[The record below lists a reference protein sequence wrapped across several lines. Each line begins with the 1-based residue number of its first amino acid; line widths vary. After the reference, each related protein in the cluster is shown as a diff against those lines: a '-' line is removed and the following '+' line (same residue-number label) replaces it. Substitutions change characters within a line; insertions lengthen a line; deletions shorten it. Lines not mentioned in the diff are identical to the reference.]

1 MSPRMISRTQ
11 TNVGKRRQ
19 LAVFRTINCREQ
31 LLSAHGCL
39 ERVLKT
45 ANCLRLL
52 APRFSR
58 IEFAPTCLLLLLAS
72 AQASDG
78 LQGDIRLEAGRE
90 GATWLGQELELNLD
104 LWSDGV
110 SFGDQSFVLPEV
122 KGAYL
127 LQADSSTVKLNESRD
142 GDAWQGLRYTF
153 LLYPQRAGRLEVPS
167 FEVRF
172 SARTGYDSEPAG
184 FRFQTPVLFV
194 EAQLPPG
201 ANASGLVVT
210 STSFTMESSWTP
222 TLPDEGPGNLKVG
235 DAITLEVTRSARDV
249 PGMVFAPLQE
259 LSIEGLGIYP
269 DAAQVND
276 RVNRGDL
283 TGSRIDSVTF
293 ICEQEGIYEI
303 PEIRFQWWDPEQE
316 VLAEKVIPARE
327 LAVVANPAYA
337 GSAATVSWSAGKW
350 FSWKSVAAVV
360 ITILL
365 LIFPGWWLVKFAA
378 GRLPQLLAELIDR
391 LTRWVKH
398 ANVLQPLNPR
408 STRSP

>member
-1 MSPRMISRTQ
+1 MSNRTQ
-11 TNVGKRRQ
+11 TSVGKRRR

-31 LLSAHGCL
+31 LLSAHGRL

-45 ANCLRLL
+45 ANRLRLWAQL
-52 APRFSR
+52 FTR
-58 IEFAPTCLLLLLAS
+58 IKFAPACLLLMLVS
-72 AQASDG
+72 AQANAD
-78 LQGDIRLEAGRE
+78 LQGEIRFEAGRE

-110 SFGDQSFVLPEV
+110 SFGDQAFVLPEV

-127 LQADSSTVKLNESRD
+127 LQADSSTIKLNENRD
-142 GDAWQGLRYTF
+142 GVAWQGLRYTF

-172 SARTGYDSEPAG
+172 SARAGYDSEPSG
-184 FRFQTPVLFV
+184 FSFQTPVLFV

-235 DAITLEVTRSARDV
+235 DAVTLEVTRSARDV
-249 PGMVFAPLQE
+249 PGMVFAPLPQ
-259 LSIEGLGIYP
+259 LSIEGLSIYP

-276 RVNRGDL
+276 RINRGDL

-293 ICEQEGIYEI
+293 ICEQEGNYEI
-303 PEIRFQWWDPEQE
+303 PEMRFQWWDPKQE

-337 GSAATVSWSAGKW
+337 GSAVTVSWSAGEW
-350 FSWKSVAAVV
+350 FSWKSVAAV
-360 ITILL
+360 IIAILL
-365 LIFPGWWLVKFAA
+365 LIFPGWWLLRFAS
-378 GRLPQLLAELIDR
+378 GRLPQLLAKLIDR
-391 LTRWVKH
+391 LARWVKH
-398 ANVLQPLNPR
+398 AKVLQPLNPQ
-408 STRSP
+408 STKSS

>member
-1 MSPRMISRTQ
+1 MISRTQ
-11 TNVGKRRQ
+11 SNVGKRRQ

-45 ANCLRLL
+45 ANCFRLL
-52 APRFSR
+52 ARLFSR

-78 LQGDIRLEAGRE
+78 LQGEIRFEAGRSD
-90 GATWLGQELELNLD
+90 ATWLGQELELNLD

-172 SARTGYDSEPAG
+172 SARVGYDSEPAA

-249 PGMVFAPLQE
+249 PGMVFAPLPE

-293 ICEQEGIYEI
+293 ICEQDGNYEI
-303 PEIRFQWWDPEQE
+303 PEMRFQWWDPEQE

-327 LAVVANPAYA
+327 LVVVANPAYA

-350 FSWKSVAAVV
+350 LSWKSVAAVM

-365 LIFPGWWLVKFAA
+365 LIFPGWWLVQFAA
-378 GRLPQLLAELIDR
+378 GRLPQLLAKLIDR

>member
-1 MSPRMISRTQ
+1 ML
-11 TNVGKRRQ
+11 V
-19 LAVFRTINCREQ
+19 
-31 LLSAHGCL
+31 
-39 ERVLKT
+39 
-45 ANCLRLL
+45 
-52 APRFSR
+52 
-58 IEFAPTCLLLLLAS
+58 S
-72 AQASDG
+72 AQANAD
-78 LQGDIRLEAGRE
+78 LQGEIRFEAGRE

-110 SFGDQSFVLPEV
+110 SFGDQTFVLPEV

-127 LQADSSTVKLNESRD
+127 LQADSSTVKLNEIRD
-142 GDAWQGLRYTF
+142 GVAWQGLRYTF

-172 SARTGYDSEPAG
+172 SARAGYDSEPSG
-184 FRFQTPVLFV
+184 FSFQTPVLFV

-235 DAITLEVTRSARDV
+235 DAVTLEVTRSARDV
-249 PGMVFAPLQE
+249 PGMVFAPLPQ
-259 LSIEGLGIYP
+259 LSIEGLSIYP

-276 RVNRGDL
+276 RINRGDL

-293 ICEQEGIYEI
+293 ICEQEGNYEI
-303 PEIRFQWWDPEQE
+303 PEMRFQWWDPKQE

-337 GSAATVSWSAGKW
+337 GSAVTVSWSAGEW
-350 FSWKSVAAVV
+350 FSWKSVAAV
-360 ITILL
+360 IIAILL
-365 LIFPGWWLVKFAA
+365 LIFPGWWLLRFAS
-378 GRLPQLLAELIDR
+378 GRLPQLLAKLIDR
-391 LTRWVKH
+391 LARWVKH
-398 ANVLQPLNPR
+398 AKVLQPLNPQ
-408 STRSP
+408 STKSS

>member
-1 MSPRMISRTQ
+1 ML
-11 TNVGKRRQ
+11 V
-19 LAVFRTINCREQ
+19 
-31 LLSAHGCL
+31 
-39 ERVLKT
+39 
-45 ANCLRLL
+45 
-52 APRFSR
+52 
-58 IEFAPTCLLLLLAS
+58 S
-72 AQASDG
+72 AQAGADLRG
-78 LQGDIRLEAGRE
+78 EIRLEAGRD

-142 GDAWQGLRYTF
+142 GVAWQGLRYTF

-172 SARTGYDSEPAG
+172 SARAGYDSEPSG
-184 FRFQTPVLFV
+184 FKFETPVLFI
-194 EAQLPPG
+194 EARLPPG
-201 ANASGLVVT
+201 ADASGLVVT
-210 STSFTMESSWTP
+210 STSFRVESSWK
-222 TLPDEGPGNLKVG
+222 PGLADDAPANLQVG
-235 DAITLEVTRSARDV
+235 DAVTLEVTRRARDV
-249 PGMVFAPLQE
+249 PGMVFAPLPDF
-259 LSIEGLGIYP
+259 SIECLGVYP

-276 RVNRGDL
+276 RINRGDL
-283 TGSRIDSVTF
+283 AGSRSDSVTF
-293 ICEQEGIYEI
+293 ICEREGNYEI
-303 PEIRFQWWDPEQE
+303 PEMRFQWWDPEQE

-327 LAVVANPAYA
+327 LVVVANPAYA

-350 FSWKSVAAVV
+350 FSWKSVAEVMIA
-360 ITILL
+360 ILL

-378 GRLPQLLAELIDR
+378 GRLPQLAAKLIGR

-398 ANVLQPLNPR
+398 ANVLQPLNPQ

>member
-1 MSPRMISRTQ
+1 MNPRMISCTQ
-11 TNVGKRRQ
+11 TNVGKWRQ
-19 LAVFRTINCREQ
+19 FAFFRTINCWEQ
-31 LLSAHGCL
+31 LI
-39 ERVLKT
+39 VLKK
-45 ANCLRLL
+45 ANCLHLV
-52 APRFSR
+52 AQRFSR
-58 IEFAPTCLLLLLAS
+58 VKFAPACLLLMLVS
-72 AQASDG
+72 AQAKAN
-78 LQGDIRLEAGRE
+78 LQGEIRFEAGRE
-90 GATWLGQELELNLD
+90 GATWLGQELALNLD

-127 LQADSSTVKLNESRD
+127 LQADSSTVKLNENRD
-142 GDAWQGLRYTF
+142 GEAWLGLRYTF

-172 SARTGYDSEPAG
+172 STRAGYDSEPAG
-184 FRFQTPVLFV
+184 FRFQTPVLFI

-222 TLPDEGPGNLKVG
+222 AMPNEGPGKLKVG
-235 DAITLEVTRSARDV
+235 DAVTLEVTRSARDV
-249 PGMVFAPLQE
+249 PGMVFAPLPE
-259 LSIEGLGIYP
+259 LSIDGLGIYP

-276 RVNRGDL
+276 RINRGDL

-293 ICEQEGIYEI
+293 ICEQEGNYDI
-303 PEIRFQWWDPEQE
+303 PETRFQWWDPEQE
-316 VLAEKVIPARE
+316 VLAEKVIPAQE

-337 GSAATVSWSAGKW
+337 GSAVTVSWSAGKW
-350 FSWKSVAAVV
+350 FSWKSVAA
-360 ITILL
+360 IMIAILL
-365 LIFPGWWLVKFAA
+365 LIFPGWWLVQFTA
-378 GRLPQLLAELIDR
+378 GRLPQLLAKLIKR
-391 LTRWVKH
+391 LTNWVKH